1 MTSLVAYEPYVDT
14 SNATLMA
21 KFIEFATTG
30 QAISIPDWMQY
41 YAFDVV
47 GEFTVSKHIHI
58 LNPSH
63 T

>member
-14 SNATLMA
+14 SNTTLIA
-21 KFIEFATTG
+21 KFVEFAATG
-30 QAISIPDWMQY
+30 QAINVPDWMQY

-47 GEFTVSKHIHI
+47 GEFTVRTDSLIFHP
-58 LNPSH
+58 LQ